1 MKKALIFL
9 LIFILSLSFT
19 ACGEDTEPGQNAE
32 SANTPAEEVPS
43 DSTETPDE
51 AEPII
56 SDEEFMGVYISDF
69 DNNKTV
75 IFRED
80 SIALGLANFE
90 DYAVDFY
97 VSYGWEING
106 NILTVFEATGMGD
119 ATFEIVKTEDTIK
132 LEFKEFVGGD
142 GGAFGGYPEFITTL
156 TKLPAE

>member
-1 MKKALIFL
+1 MKKALVL
-9 LIFILSLSFT
+9 LLVLVVLLSLT
-19 ACGEDTEPGQNAE
+19 ACGEDSAPVQDAE
-32 SANTPAEEVPS
+32 SSDTPSEEVS
-43 DSTETPDE
+43 NDSTETPVE
-51 AEPII
+51 AEPIV
-56 SDEEFMGVYISDF
+56 SDEEFLGVYVSEF
-69 DNNKTV
+69 DENKTV

-80 SIALGLANFE
+80 SIALGLANDK

-106 NILTVFEATGMGD
+106 NILTVYEATGMGD
-119 ATFEIVKTEDTIK
+119 ATFEIIKTDGTIK